1 MTATDDQADDVRAGR
16 QKCWVTAVGVLIVP
30 ALVLRFSSA
39 GLSHLVEAA
48 VFGLAIVAAAF
59 LLSWAAE
66 VAQLDISAGL
76 ALSVVALIAVL
87 PEYAVDAVFTI
98 QGGRSFGAHGGACPA
113 AGGGSSPC
121 ELALAN
127 MTGGNRLLIGV
138 GWTMVAYLAFW
149 VLKRRGTPRQQL
161 ELDRTKSVELS
172 YLAVACAYCLTLPLK
187 RSVTLFDTLVLVA
200 IFVAYTVRLSKAP
213 AEEPHLVGPA
223 AWIGTFPTGRRRAV
237 VVGLFV
243 VACAVILL
251 CADHFA
257 AALVDTGKQFGVS
270 EFLLVQWLAPL
281 ASESPELI
289 VAGLYAYRLN
299 VTNGLGALVSSKVNQ
314 WTLLVGTLPVVF
326 ALSSHS
332 LHGLPIIALQREEL
346 LVTAAQSVFAVAVL
360 ASLSLSRREC
370 HLLLGL
376 FLFQFVFS
384 GIGPERLH
392 DDVLVGVSVVYL
404 TLAVAVVARDRHR
417 LPRLFRDGV
426 VTPYSDLA
434 EADRGGDD
442 VMG

>member
-1 MTATDDQADDVRAGR
+1 MTAADDGPDDVRAGR
-16 QKCWVTAVGVLIVP
+16 QKRWVTLVGLLLVP
-30 ALVLRFSSA
+30 ALLLRFSGT
-39 GLSHLVEAA
+39 GLAQPLEAA
-48 VFGLAIVAAAF
+48 IFGMGIVAAAF

-76 ALSVVALIAVL
+76 ALSLVALIAVL

-98 QGGRSFGAHGGACPA
+98 HGGRSFRAHGGACPA
-113 AGGGSSPC
+113 PGGGTSPC

-149 VLKRRGTPRQQL
+149 VFKRRGTPKQQL

-172 YLAVACAYCLTLPLK
+172 YLAVACAYSLTLPFK
-187 RSVTLFDTLVLVA
+187 SSITLFDTVVLVA

-213 AEEPHLVGPA
+213 PEEPHLVGPA
-223 AWIGTFPTGRRRAV
+223 RWIGTFPTGRRRAA

-251 CADHFA
+251 CAEQFA
-257 AALVDTGKQFGVS
+257 AALVGTGQEFGVS

-299 VTNGLGALVSSKVNQ
+299 ITNGLGALVSSKVNQ

-326 ALSSHS
+326 AVSSHS
-332 LHGLPIIALQREEL
+332 LHGLPIISLQREEL
-346 LVTAAQSVFAVAVL
+346 LITAAQSVFAVAVL

-384 GIGPERLH
+384 GIGPERFH
-392 DDVLVGVSVVYL
+392 GVVLVGVSVVYL
-404 TLAVAVVARDRHR
+404 ALAVVVVAGDRRR
-417 LPRLFRDGV
+417 LPRLLRDGF
-426 VTPYSDLA
+426 VTKYSELA
-434 EADRGGDD
+434 RGAEGADDRLR
-442 VMG
+442 